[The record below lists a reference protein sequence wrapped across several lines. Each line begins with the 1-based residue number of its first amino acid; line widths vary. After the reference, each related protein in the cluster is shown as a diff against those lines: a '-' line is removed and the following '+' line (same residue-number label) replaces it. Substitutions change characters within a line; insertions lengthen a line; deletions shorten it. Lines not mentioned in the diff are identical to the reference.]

1 MGLREIK
8 PGYDVYLHGDPAL
21 GVSSTFNSGIIVTSE
36 GVVVLDAL
44 GSEAIARQAR
54 EAISRVTSQSVCFL
68 ISSPFHQPFTG
79 GNTVYADAFKIG
91 HEHYREDLLRL
102 LQGASAG
109 ERRKKLP
116 DETFRDRLTLYL
128 GGKEIQVLHLG
139 RAHTRGDSIVFV
151 PEDRIVYM
159 SEVFNFDEF
168 PYIADGYSADW
179 MRTLET
185 AEALKADIFVPG
197 HGFLPRDP
205 RETRAGLRR
214 HWQILKEVRDAVQKQ

>member
-1 MGLREIK
+1 MGPSVLWAQEIDRSLGLREIK

-79 GNTVYADAFKIG
+79 GNAVYADAFKIG

-102 LQGASAG
+102 LQRPSAE

-116 DETFRDRLTLYL
+116 DVTFRDRLTLYL

-151 PEDRIVYM
+151 PGFSPLYRPSGFENWEPGNRSVSRRADYQKRVEY
-159 SEVFNFDEF
+159 EF
-168 PYIADGYSADW
+168 CV
-179 MRTLET
+179 L
-185 AEALKADIFVPG
+185 
-197 HGFLPRDP
+197 
-205 RETRAGLRR
+205 
-214 HWQILKEVRDAVQKQ
+214 